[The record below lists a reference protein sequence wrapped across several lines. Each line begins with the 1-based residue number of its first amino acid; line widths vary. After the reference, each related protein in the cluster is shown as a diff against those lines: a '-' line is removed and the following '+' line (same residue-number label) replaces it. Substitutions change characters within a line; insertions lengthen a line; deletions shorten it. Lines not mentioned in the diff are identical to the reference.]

1 MKRKKVIIII
11 GTIVVL
17 VLLYGIHSI
26 FGNYRFGQELYETA
40 YRTSFEVQCLIKSM
54 DDLEKEFAKE
64 GNERVDGRCMSQF
77 HNAIRQDFG
86 FGDMPVSED
95 VRVAYY
101 MRAEELFR
109 QTMKDEDL
117 EYAFT
122 NGEELQKIADFR
134 DKLKVLEDGLDEFV
148 ERYRQM
154 SELERYF
161 TSWKKERKL
170 LTNQVR
176 ILE

>member
-1 MKRKKVIIII
+1 
-11 GTIVVL
+11 
-17 VLLYGIHSI
+17 
-26 FGNYRFGQELYETA
+26 
-40 YRTSFEVQCLIKSM
+40 
-54 DDLEKEFAKE
+54 
-64 GNERVDGRCMSQF
+64 
-77 HNAIRQDFG
+77 
-86 FGDMPVSED
+86 MPVLDEA
-95 VRVAYY
+95 RAGYY
-101 MRAEELFR
+101 TRAEELFR

-134 DKLKVLEDGLDEFV
+134 DQLKVLTDGLDEFV

-170 LTNQVR
+170 LTDQVR
-176 ILE
+176 IPE

>member
-1 MKRKKVIIII
+1 MKRKKVIA
-11 GTIVVL
+11 IVVIL
-17 VLLYGIHSI
+17 AAFILLYGIHSI

-54 DDLEKEFAKE
+54 DDLEKVFAKE
-64 GNERVDGRCMSQF
+64 DNEHVDGIYYSQF
-77 HNAIRQDFG
+77 HNAITQDFG
-86 FGDMPVSED
+86 YEDMPVLDEA
-95 VRVAYY
+95 RAGYY
-101 MRAEELFR
+101 TRAEELFR

-134 DKLKVLEDGLDEFV
+134 DQLKVLADGLDEFV

-170 LTNQVR
+170 LTDQVR
-176 ILE
+176 IPE